1 MSDCNSTVSLIYDT
15 DNIGESIYKI
25 NNNFEALQTLACDI
39 EKTLDRDIQIR
50 TLFYYGPN
58 SATESGSGMQDGQTS
73 YPSVATIENF
83 VNTTLQLSSISEV
96 GDLAYV
102 IYQKTGWTSQNIV
115 TQRSGSG
122 SVPYSRAVTVQYTR
136 KIGIGRYVT
145 EYRQEMRTFYAGY
158 SWSTNINDQYNLYA
172 PVLIIYKLYYNGTR
186 YSVNANYPKF
196 TRASTNTTANW
207 NNPTAWSIY

>member
-1 MSDCNSTVSLIYDT
+1 MSDCNSTVSLIYDN
-15 DNIGESIYKI
+15 DNIGESLYKI

-39 EKTLDRDIQIR
+39 EKTLDKEIQIR

-58 SATESGSGMQDGQTS
+58 SATDPGSDMQDGQTS

-83 VNTTLQLSSISEV
+83 VNATLQLSSISEV

-102 IYQKTGWTSQNIV
+102 IYQKTGWTSQEIA

-122 SVPYSRAVTVQYTR
+122 SVPYSRTVTVPYTR

-145 EYRQEMRTFYAGY
+145 EYRRQTRTFYAGY

-172 PVLIIYKLYYNGTR
+172 PVLIIYKLYYNGTS
-186 YSVNANYPKF
+186 YNVNANYPKF

>member
-1 MSDCNSTVSLIYDT
+1 MSDCNSTVNLIYDT
-15 DNIGESIYKI
+15 DNIGESLYKI

-39 EKTLDRDIQIR
+39 EKTLDKDIAIR
-50 TLFYYGPN
+50 TFFYYGPN

-73 YPSVATIENF
+73 YPSTNTIETFIN
-83 VNTTLQLSSISEV
+83 NTLQLSAISEV

-102 IYQKTGWTSQNIV
+102 IYQKTGWTPQNVI

-122 SVPYSRAVTVQYTR
+122 TVPYSRAVTVPVQR
-136 KIGIGRYVT
+136 KIGIGRWRTDWVT
-145 EYRQEMRTFYAGY
+145 QMQTFYAGY
-158 SWSTNINDQYNLYA
+158 TWSADINDQYNLYA
-172 PVLIIYKLYYNGTR
+172 PVIIIYKLYYNGTG